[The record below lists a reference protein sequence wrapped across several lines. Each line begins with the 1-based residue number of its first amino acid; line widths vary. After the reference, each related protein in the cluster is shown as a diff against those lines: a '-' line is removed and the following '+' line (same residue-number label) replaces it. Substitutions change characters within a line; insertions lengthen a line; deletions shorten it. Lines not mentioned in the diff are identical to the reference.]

1 MQIVVVQRKIKHLYI
16 KNYALIEEL
25 DMDFQEGFSV
35 ITGETG
41 AGKSILLGAIGLLLG
56 QRADSK
62 SIQTG
67 ASRCV
72 IEAEF
77 YLEGFG
83 LETFFSENDFDFE
96 GHTCTLRR
104 ELTSAGKSRAFI
116 NDTPATVAQLKELG
130 SHIIDIHSQHQNLLL
145 ANENFQME
153 ILDILGNN
161 EERIKQY
168 STIYQ
173 DYKTLEHALEKL
185 KERINSDKEN
195 EDYLRFQLKQLSEF
209 NPVVGEDETLQEE
222 AETLSHA
229 EDIKSALFQTTER
242 MSGEQY
248 GIVSSLRQVLQ
259 TLQSTTRHYPAAE
272 EWRARVEEAYIDLKD
287 LSQELEE
294 KAESIAFD
302 PQRLEAINN
311 RLDELYTLEK
321 KHHTDS
327 EEGLVRIK
335 EQLAQQIRE
344 MDCSEE
350 DIAEKEKE
358 LANMKKNLVEKAGE
372 LTQSRS
378 EAATLLQEKMHSML
392 APLGM
397 PNAHLDVQVAPLETP
412 SAKGMDQVVFFFSAN
427 KNGTPRP
434 IADVASGGEVARVM
448 LSLKTLISKAKQLP
462 TIIFDEIDTGVSG
475 NIADCM
481 AQMMKEMASNHKMQ
495 VISITHLPQI
505 AAMGATH
512 YRVYKEDTSDQTLSH
527 IKQLDK
533 EERIKE
539 IANMLS
545 GAQVSQAAIENA
557 KQLLNL

>member
-1 MQIVVVQRKIKHLYI
+1 MLKHLYI

-173 DYKTLEHALEKL
+173 EYKTLEHALEKL
-185 KERINSDKEN
+185 KERINSDKKN

-209 NPVVGEDETLQEE
+209 NPVAGEDETLQEE

-229 EDIKSALFQTTER
+229 EDIKSALFQATER

-259 TLQSTTRHYPAAE
+259 TLQSATRHYPAAE
-272 EWRARVEEAYIDLKD
+272 EWCARVEEAYIDLKD

-327 EEGLVRIK
+327 AEGLLRIK
-335 EQLAQQIRE
+335 EQLELQLGE

-358 LANMKKNLVEKAGE
+358 LAQVKKNLVEKAGE

-397 PNAHLDVQVAPLETP
+397 PNAHLDVQVEPLDAP

-505 AAMGATH
+505 AAMGGTH

>member
-1 MQIVVVQRKIKHLYI
+1 MLKHLYI

-173 DYKTLEHALEKL
+173 EYKTLEHALEKL

-209 NPVVGEDETLQEE
+209 NPVAGEDETLQEE

-229 EDIKSALFQTTER
+229 EDIKSALFQATER

-259 TLQSTTRHYPAAE
+259 TLQSATRHYPAAE

-327 EEGLVRIK
+327 AEGLVRIK
-335 EQLAQQIRE
+335 EQLALQLGE
-344 MDCSEE
+344 MDYSEE

-378 EAATLLQEKMHSML
+378 EAATLLQEKIHSML

-434 IADVASGGEVARVM
+434 IAEVASGGEVARVM

>member
-1 MQIVVVQRKIKHLYI
+1 MLKHLYI

-67 ASRCV
+67 ANRCV

-130 SHIIDIHSQHQNLLL
+130 SYIIDIHSQHQNLLL

-161 EERIKQY
+161 EEHIKQY

-173 DYKTLEHALEKL
+173 EYKTLEHALEKL

-209 NPVVGEDETLQEE
+209 NPVAGEDETLQEE

-229 EDIKSALFQTTER
+229 EDIKSALFQATER

-259 TLQSTTRHYPAAE
+259 TLQSATRHYPAAE

-327 EEGLVRIK
+327 AEGLVRIK
-335 EQLAQQIRE
+335 EQLAQQIGE

-358 LANMKKNLVEKAGE
+358 LAQVKKNLVEKAGE

-378 EAATLLQEKMHSML
+378 ETATLLQEKMHSML

>member
-1 MQIVVVQRKIKHLYI
+1 MLKHLYI

-173 DYKTLEHALEKL
+173 EYKTLEHALEKL

-209 NPVVGEDETLQEE
+209 NPVAGEDETLQEE

-229 EDIKSALFQTTER
+229 EDIKSALFQATER

-259 TLQSTTRHYPAAE
+259 TLQSATRHYPAAE

-327 EEGLVRIK
+327 AEGLLRIK
-335 EQLAQQIRE
+335 EQLAQQIGE

-358 LANMKKNLVEKAGE
+358 LAQVKKNLVEKAGE
-372 LTQSRS
+372 LTLSRS

>member
-1 MQIVVVQRKIKHLYI
+1 MLKHLYI

-67 ASRCV
+67 ANRCV

-173 DYKTLEHALEKL
+173 EYKTLEHALEKL

-209 NPVVGEDETLQEE
+209 NPIAGEDETLQEE

-229 EDIKSALFQTTER
+229 EDIKSALFQATER

-259 TLQSTTRHYPAAE
+259 TLQSATRHYPAAE
-272 EWRARVEEAYIDLKD
+272 EWHARVEEAYIDLKD

-327 EEGLVRIK
+327 AEGLLRIK
-335 EQLAQQIRE
+335 EQLAQQIGE

-358 LANMKKNLVEKAGE
+358 LAQVKKNLVEKAGE

-397 PNAHLDVQVAPLETP
+397 PNAHLDVLVAPLETP

-448 LSLKTLISKAKQLP
+448 LSLKTLISKTKQLP

>member
-1 MQIVVVQRKIKHLYI
+1 MLKHLYI

-173 DYKTLEHALEKL
+173 EYKTLEHALEKL

-209 NPVVGEDETLQEE
+209 NPVAGEDETLQEE

-229 EDIKSALFQTTER
+229 EDIKSALFQATER

-259 TLQSTTRHYPAAE
+259 TLQSATRHYPAAE
-272 EWRARVEEAYIDLKD
+272 EWCARVEEAYIDLKD

-302 PQRLEAINN
+302 PQRLETINN

-327 EEGLVRIK
+327 AEGLVRIK
-335 EQLAQQIRE
+335 EQLALQLGE

-358 LANMKKNLVEKAGE
+358 LAQVKKNLVEKAGE

>member
-1 MQIVVVQRKIKHLYI
+1 MLKHLYI

-116 NDTPATVAQLKELG
+116 IDTPATVAQLKELG

-173 DYKTLEHALEKL
+173 EYKTLEHALEKL

-209 NPVVGEDETLQEE
+209 NPVAGEDETLQEE

-229 EDIKSALFQTTER
+229 EDIKSALFQATER

-259 TLQSTTRHYPAAE
+259 TLQSATKHYPAAE
-272 EWRARVEEAYIDLKD
+272 EWCARVEEAYIDLKD

-321 KHHTDS
+321 KHHTDRA
-327 EEGLVRIK
+327 EGLLRIK
-335 EQLAQQIRE
+335 EQLELQLGE

-358 LANMKKNLVEKAGE
+358 LAKMKKSLVEKAGE

>member
-1 MQIVVVQRKIKHLYI
+1 MLKHLYI

-67 ASRCV
+67 ANRCV

-209 NPVVGEDETLQEE
+209 NPVAGEDETLQEE

-229 EDIKSALFQTTER
+229 EDIKSALFQATER

-259 TLQSTTRHYPAAE
+259 TLQSATRHYPAAE
-272 EWRARVEEAYIDLKD
+272 EWHARMEEAYIDLKD

-327 EEGLVRIK
+327 AEGLVRIK
-335 EQLAQQIRE
+335 EQLALQLGE

-358 LANMKKNLVEKAGE
+358 LAQVKKNLVEKAGE

>member
-1 MQIVVVQRKIKHLYI
+1 MLKHLYI

-173 DYKTLEHALEKL
+173 EYKTLEHALEKL

-209 NPVVGEDETLQEE
+209 NPVAGEDETLQEE

-229 EDIKSALFQTTER
+229 EDIKSALFQATER

-259 TLQSTTRHYPAAE
+259 TLQSATRHYPAAE
-272 EWRARVEEAYIDLKD
+272 EWHARVEEAYIDLKD

-294 KAESIAFD
+294 KAESITFD

-327 EEGLVRIK
+327 AEGLVRIK
-335 EQLAQQIRE
+335 EQLELQLGD

-358 LANMKKNLVEKAGE
+358 LAQVKKNLVEKAGE

>member
-1 MQIVVVQRKIKHLYI
+1 MLKHLYI

-67 ASRCV
+67 ANRCV

-173 DYKTLEHALEKL
+173 EYKTLEHALEKL

-209 NPVVGEDETLQEE
+209 NPVAGEEETLQEE

-229 EDIKSALFQTTER
+229 EDIKSALFQATER

-259 TLQSTTRHYPAAE
+259 TLQSATRHYPAAE
-272 EWRARVEEAYIDLKD
+272 EWCARVEEAYIDLKD

-327 EEGLVRIK
+327 AEGLLRIK
-335 EQLAQQIRE
+335 EQLELQLGE

-358 LANMKKNLVEKAGE
+358 LAKMKKSLVEKAGE
-372 LTQSRS
+372 LTLSRS
-378 EAATLLQEKMHSML
+378 EAATLLQDKMHQML

>member
-1 MQIVVVQRKIKHLYI
+1 MLKHLYI

-25 DMDFQEGFSV
+25 DMDFEEGFSV

-173 DYKTLEHALEKL
+173 EYKTLEHALEKL

-209 NPVVGEDETLQEE
+209 NPVAREDETLQEE

-229 EDIKSALFQTTER
+229 EDIKSALFQATER

-259 TLQSTTRHYPAAE
+259 TLQSATRHYPAAE
-272 EWRARVEEAYIDLKD
+272 EWCARVEEAYIDLKD

-327 EEGLVRIK
+327 AEGLLRIK
-335 EQLAQQIRE
+335 EQLELQLGE

-358 LANMKKNLVEKAGE
+358 LAKMKKSLVEKAGE
-372 LTQSRS
+372 LTLSRS
-378 EAATLLQEKMHSML
+378 EAATLLQDKMHQML

-397 PNAHLDVQVAPLETP
+397 PNAHLDVQVEPLDAP
-412 SAKGMDQVVFFFSAN
+412 SAKGMDQVVFYFSAN

-434 IADVASGGEVARVM
+434 IAEVASGGEVARVM

>member
-1 MQIVVVQRKIKHLYI
+1 MLKHLYI

-67 ASRCV
+67 ANRCV

-161 EERIKQY
+161 KERIKQY

-209 NPVVGEDETLQEE
+209 NPVAGEDETLQEE

-229 EDIKSALFQTTER
+229 EDIKSALFQATER

-259 TLQSTTRHYPAAE
+259 TLQSATRHYPAAE
-272 EWRARVEEAYIDLKD
+272 EWCARVEEAYIDLKD

-327 EEGLVRIK
+327 AEGLLRIK
-335 EQLAQQIRE
+335 EQLAQQIGE

-358 LANMKKNLVEKAGE
+358 LAQVKKNLVEKAGE

-505 AAMGATH
+505 AAMGGTH

>member
-1 MQIVVVQRKIKHLYI
+1 MLKHLYI

-67 ASRCV
+67 ANRCV

-173 DYKTLEHALEKL
+173 EYKTLEHALEKL

-209 NPVVGEDETLQEE
+209 NPVAGEDETLQEE

-229 EDIKSALFQTTER
+229 EDIKSALFQATER

-259 TLQSTTRHYPAAE
+259 TLQSATRHYPAAE

-294 KAESIAFD
+294 KAESISFD

-327 EEGLVRIK
+327 AEGLVRIK
-335 EQLAQQIRE
+335 EQLAQQIGE

-358 LANMKKNLVEKAGE
+358 LAQVKKNLVKKAGE

-434 IADVASGGEVARVM
+434 IAEVASGGEVARVM

>member
-1 MQIVVVQRKIKHLYI
+1 MLKHLYI

-67 ASRCV
+67 ANRCV

-173 DYKTLEHALEKL
+173 EYKTLEHALEKL

-209 NPVVGEDETLQEE
+209 NPVAGEDETLQEE

-229 EDIKSALFQTTER
+229 EDIKSAFFQATER

-259 TLQSTTRHYPAAE
+259 TLQSATRHYPAAE
-272 EWRARVEEAYIDLKD
+272 EWCARVEEAYIDLKD

-327 EEGLVRIK
+327 AEGLLRIK
-335 EQLAQQIRE
+335 EQLALQLGE

-358 LANMKKNLVEKAGE
+358 LAQVKKNLVEKAGE

-505 AAMGATH
+505 AAMGGTH

>member
-1 MQIVVVQRKIKHLYI
+1 MLKHLYI

-67 ASRCV
+67 ANRCV

-209 NPVVGEDETLQEE
+209 NPVAGEDETLQEE

-229 EDIKSALFQTTER
+229 EDIKSALFQATER

-259 TLQSTTRHYPAAE
+259 TLQSATRHYPAAE
-272 EWRARVEEAYIDLKD
+272 EWCARVEEAYIDLKD

-327 EEGLVRIK
+327 AEGLLRIK
-335 EQLAQQIRE
+335 EQLAQQIGE

-358 LANMKKNLVEKAGE
+358 LAQVKKNLVEKAGE
-372 LTQSRS
+372 LTLSRS

-397 PNAHLDVQVAPLETP
+397 PNAHLDVQVEPLDAP
-412 SAKGMDQVVFFFSAN
+412 SAKGMDQVVFYFSAN

-434 IADVASGGEVARVM
+434 IAEVASGGEVARVM

-505 AAMGATH
+505 AAMGGTH

>member
-1 MQIVVVQRKIKHLYI
+1 MLKHLYI

-173 DYKTLEHALEKL
+173 EYKTLEHALEKL

-209 NPVVGEDETLQEE
+209 NPVAGEDETLQEE

-229 EDIKSALFQTTER
+229 EDIKSALFQATER

-259 TLQSTTRHYPAAE
+259 TLQSATRHYPAAE
-272 EWRARVEEAYIDLKD
+272 EWCARVEEAYIDLKD

-327 EEGLVRIK
+327 AEGLLRIK
-335 EQLAQQIRE
+335 EQLAQQIGE

-358 LANMKKNLVEKAGE
+358 LAQVKKNLVEKAGE

-495 VISITHLPQI
+495 VICITHLRQI
-505 AAMGATH
+505 AAMGGTH
-512 YRVYKEDTSDQTLSH
+512 NRVYKEDTSDQTLSH

>member
-1 MQIVVVQRKIKHLYI
+1 MLKHLYI

-67 ASRCV
+67 ANRCV

-96 GHTCTLRR
+96 GHICTLRR

-153 ILDILGNN
+153 ILDILSNN

-173 DYKTLEHALEKL
+173 EYKTLEHALEKL

-209 NPVVGEDETLQEE
+209 NPVAGEDETLQEE

-229 EDIKSALFQTTER
+229 EDIKSALFQATER

-259 TLQSTTRHYPAAE
+259 TLQSATRHYPAAE
-272 EWRARVEEAYIDLKD
+272 EWCARVEEAYIDLKD

-327 EEGLVRIK
+327 AEGLLRIK
-335 EQLAQQIRE
+335 EQLAQQIGE

-358 LANMKKNLVEKAGE
+358 LAQVKKNLVEKAGE

-378 EAATLLQEKMHSML
+378 EAATLLQDKMHKML

-397 PNAHLDVQVAPLETP
+397 PNAHLDVQVEPLDAP
-412 SAKGMDQVVFFFSAN
+412 SAKGMDQVVFYFSAN

-434 IADVASGGEVARVM
+434 IAEVASGGEVARVM

-505 AAMGATH
+505 AAMGGTH

>member
-1 MQIVVVQRKIKHLYI
+1 MLKHLYI

-67 ASRCV
+67 ANRCV

-209 NPVVGEDETLQEE
+209 NPVAGEDETLQEK

-229 EDIKSALFQTTER
+229 EDIKSALFQATER

-259 TLQSTTRHYPAAE
+259 TLQSATRHYPAAE
-272 EWRARVEEAYIDLKD
+272 EWCARVEEAYIDLKD

-327 EEGLVRIK
+327 AEGLLRIK
-335 EQLAQQIRE
+335 EQFELQLGE

-358 LANMKKNLVEKAGE
+358 LAKMKKSLVEKAGE

-397 PNAHLDVQVAPLETP
+397 PNAHLDVQVAPLDAP
-412 SAKGMDQVVFFFSAN
+412 SAKGMDQVVFYFSAN

>member
-1 MQIVVVQRKIKHLYI
+1 MLKHLYI

-173 DYKTLEHALEKL
+173 EYKTLEHALEKL

-209 NPVVGEDETLQEE
+209 NPVAGEDETLQEE

-229 EDIKSALFQTTER
+229 EDIKSALFQATER

-259 TLQSTTRHYPAAE
+259 TLQSATRHYPAAE
-272 EWRARVEEAYIDLKD
+272 EWCARVEEAYIDLKD

-327 EEGLVRIK
+327 AEGLLRIK
-335 EQLAQQIRE
+335 EQLELQLGEI
-344 MDCSEE
+344 DCSEE

-358 LANMKKNLVEKAGE
+358 LAKMKKSLVEKAGE
-372 LTQSRS
+372 LTLSRS
-378 EAATLLQEKMHSML
+378 EAATLLQDKMHQML

-505 AAMGATH
+505 AAMGGTH

>member
-1 MQIVVVQRKIKHLYI
+1 MLKHLYI

-67 ASRCV
+67 ANRCV

-209 NPVVGEDETLQEE
+209 NPVAGEDETLQEE

-229 EDIKSALFQTTER
+229 EDIKSALFQATER

-259 TLQSTTRHYPAAE
+259 TLQSATRHYPAAE
-272 EWRARVEEAYIDLKD
+272 EWCARVEEAYIDLKD

-327 EEGLVRIK
+327 AEGLLRIK
-335 EQLAQQIRE
+335 EQFELQLGE

-358 LANMKKNLVEKAGE
+358 LAKMKKSLVEKAGE

-397 PNAHLDVQVAPLETP
+397 PNAHLDVQVAPLDAP
-412 SAKGMDQVVFFFSAN
+412 SAKGMDQVVFYFSAN

-505 AAMGATH
+505 AAMGGTH

>member
-1 MQIVVVQRKIKHLYI
+1 MLKHLYI

-67 ASRCV
+67 ANRCV

-96 GHTCTLRR
+96 GHICTLRR

-173 DYKTLEHALEKL
+173 EYKTLEHALEKL

-209 NPVVGEDETLQEE
+209 NPVAGEDETLQEE
-222 AETLSHA
+222 AETLNHA
-229 EDIKSALFQTTER
+229 EDIKSAFFQATER

-259 TLQSTTRHYPAAE
+259 TLQSATRHYPAAE
-272 EWRARVEEAYIDLKD
+272 EWCARVEEAYIDLKD

-327 EEGLVRIK
+327 AEGLLRIK
-335 EQLAQQIRE
+335 EQLAQQIGE

-358 LANMKKNLVEKAGE
+358 LAQVKKNLVEKAGE

-378 EAATLLQEKMHSML
+378 EAATLLQDKMHQML

-397 PNAHLDVQVAPLETP
+397 PNAHLDVQVEPLDAP
-412 SAKGMDQVVFFFSAN
+412 SAKGMDQVVFYFSAN

>member
-1 MQIVVVQRKIKHLYI
+1 MLKHLYI

-209 NPVVGEDETLQEE
+209 NPVAGEDETLQEE

-229 EDIKSALFQTTER
+229 EDIKSALFQATER

-259 TLQSTTRHYPAAE
+259 TLQSATRHYPAAE
-272 EWRARVEEAYIDLKD
+272 EWCARVEEAYIDLKD

-327 EEGLVRIK
+327 AEGLLRIK
-335 EQLAQQIRE
+335 EQLALQLGE

-358 LANMKKNLVEKAGE
+358 LAQVKKNLVEKAGE

>member
-1 MQIVVVQRKIKHLYI
+1 MLKHLYI

-67 ASRCV
+67 ANRCV

-173 DYKTLEHALEKL
+173 NYKTLEHALEKL

-209 NPVVGEDETLQEE
+209 NPVAGEDETLQEE

-229 EDIKSALFQTTER
+229 EDIKSALFQATER

-259 TLQSTTRHYPAAE
+259 TLQSATRHYPAAE
-272 EWRARVEEAYIDLKD
+272 EWHARMEEAYIDLKD

-302 PQRLEAINN
+302 PQRLEVINN

-327 EEGLVRIK
+327 AEGLVRIK
-335 EQLAQQIRE
+335 EQLELQLGE

-358 LANMKKNLVEKAGE
+358 LAQVKKNLVEKAGE

-434 IADVASGGEVARVM
+434 IAEVASGGEVARVM

-545 GAQVSQAAIENA
+545 GAQVPQAAIENA

>member
-1 MQIVVVQRKIKHLYI
+1 MLKHLYI

-67 ASRCV
+67 ANRCV

-209 NPVVGEDETLQEE
+209 NPVAGEDETLQEE

-229 EDIKSALFQTTER
+229 EDIKSALFQATER

-259 TLQSTTRHYPAAE
+259 TLQSATRHYPAAE
-272 EWRARVEEAYIDLKD
+272 EWCARVEEAYIDLKD

-327 EEGLVRIK
+327 AEGLVRIK
-335 EQLAQQIRE
+335 EQLALQLGE

-358 LANMKKNLVEKAGE
+358 LAKMKKSLVEKAGE
-372 LTQSRS
+372 LTLSRS
-378 EAATLLQEKMHSML
+378 EAATLLQDKMHQML

-397 PNAHLDVQVAPLETP
+397 PNAHLDVQVEPLDAP
-412 SAKGMDQVVFFFSAN
+412 SAKGMDQVVFYFSAN

>member
-1 MQIVVVQRKIKHLYI
+1 MLKHLYI

-25 DMDFQEGFSV
+25 DMDFEEGFSV

-173 DYKTLEHALEKL
+173 EYKTLEHALEKL

-209 NPVVGEDETLQEE
+209 NPIAGEDETLQEE

-229 EDIKSALFQTTER
+229 EDIKSALFQATER

-259 TLQSTTRHYPAAE
+259 TLQSATRNYPAAE
-272 EWRARVEEAYIDLKD
+272 EWHARVEEAYIDLKD

-294 KAESIAFD
+294 KAESITFD

-327 EEGLVRIK
+327 AEGLVRIK
-335 EQLAQQIRE
+335 EQLALQLGE

-358 LANMKKNLVEKAGE
+358 LAQVKKNLVEKAGE

-397 PNAHLDVQVAPLETP
+397 PNAHLDVQVEPLDAP
-412 SAKGMDQVVFFFSAN
+412 SAKGMDQVVFYFSAN

-481 AQMMKEMASNHKMQ
+481 AQMMKEMASSHKMQ

-505 AAMGATH
+505 AAMGGTH

>member
-1 MQIVVVQRKIKHLYI
+1 MLKHLYI

-67 ASRCV
+67 ANRCV

-173 DYKTLEHALEKL
+173 EYKTLEHALEKL

-209 NPVVGEDETLQEE
+209 NPVAGEDETLQEE

-229 EDIKSALFQTTER
+229 EDIKSALFQATER

-259 TLQSTTRHYPAAE
+259 TLQSATRHYPAAE
-272 EWRARVEEAYIDLKD
+272 EWCARVEEAYIDLKD

-327 EEGLVRIK
+327 AEGLLRIK
-335 EQLAQQIRE
+335 EQLAQQIGE

-358 LANMKKNLVEKAGE
+358 LAQVKKNLVEKAGE

-378 EAATLLQEKMHSML
+378 EAATLLQDKMHQML

-397 PNAHLDVQVAPLETP
+397 PNAHLDVQVEPLDAP

-434 IADVASGGEVARVM
+434 IAEVASGGEVARVM

-505 AAMGATH
+505 AAMGGTH

>member
-1 MQIVVVQRKIKHLYI
+1 MLKHLYI

-161 EERIKQY
+161 EERTKQY

-173 DYKTLEHALEKL
+173 EYKTLEHALEKL

-209 NPVVGEDETLQEE
+209 NPVAGEDETLQEE

-229 EDIKSALFQTTER
+229 EDIKSALFQATER

-259 TLQSTTRHYPAAE
+259 TLQSATRHYPAAE
-272 EWRARVEEAYIDLKD
+272 EWHARVEEAYIQGLI
-287 LSQELEE
+287 LLQLGQEDR
-294 KAESIAFD
+294 IGV
-302 PQRLEAINN
+302 RLATIKVLAI
-311 RLDELYTLEK
+311 
-321 KHHTDS
+321 
-327 EEGLVRIK
+327 
-335 EQLAQQIRE
+335 
-344 MDCSEE
+344 
-350 DIAEKEKE
+350 
-358 LANMKKNLVEKAGE
+358 AGE
-372 LTQSRS
+372 ATEEHTLILLIPIVDWEHNVALVDTPSVWQCSHKRRVNHIPLLTIV
-378 EAATLLQEKMHSML
+378 LLLLVNNTIQHCTTFTYSITTKLCKNIWFRHIIVLTNSF
-392 APLGM
+392 
-397 PNAHLDVQVAPLETP
+397 HLRHNLFNHIFIVKLKIQVCLDRHTTTNIERIELRTNLFQVAI
-412 SAKGMDQVVFFFSAN
+412 QVNRF
-427 KNGTPRP
+427 
-434 IADVASGGEVARVM
+434 
-448 LSLKTLISKAKQLP
+448 
-462 TIIFDEIDTGVSG
+462 
-475 NIADCM
+475 
-481 AQMMKEMASNHKMQ
+481 
-495 VISITHLPQI
+495 
-505 AAMGATH
+505 
-512 YRVYKEDTSDQTLSH
+512 
-527 IKQLDK
+527 
-533 EERIKE
+533 
-539 IANMLS
+539 
-545 GAQVSQAAIENA
+545 
-557 KQLLNL
+557 

>member
-1 MQIVVVQRKIKHLYI
+1 MLKHLYI

-67 ASRCV
+67 ANRCV

-173 DYKTLEHALEKL
+173 EYKTLEHALEKL

-209 NPVVGEDETLQEE
+209 NPVAGEDETLQEE

-229 EDIKSALFQTTER
+229 EDIKSALFQATER

-259 TLQSTTRHYPAAE
+259 TLQSATRHYPAAE
-272 EWRARVEEAYIDLKD
+272 EWCARVEEAYIDLKD

-327 EEGLVRIK
+327 AEGLLRIK
-335 EQLAQQIRE
+335 EQLAQQIGE

-358 LANMKKNLVEKAGE
+358 LAQVKKNLVEKAGE
-372 LTQSRS
+372 LTLSRS

-397 PNAHLDVQVAPLETP
+397 PNAHLDVQVEPLDAP
-412 SAKGMDQVVFFFSAN
+412 SAKGMDQVVFYFSAN

>member
-1 MQIVVVQRKIKHLYI
+1 MLKHLYI

-145 ANENFQME
+145 ANENSQME

-173 DYKTLEHALEKL
+173 EYKTLEHALEKL

-209 NPVVGEDETLQEE
+209 NPVAGEDETLQEE

-229 EDIKSALFQTTER
+229 EDIKSALFQATER

-259 TLQSTTRHYPAAE
+259 TLQSATRHYPAAE
-272 EWRARVEEAYIDLKD
+272 EWCARVEEAYIDLKD

-321 KHHTDS
+321 KHHTDFA
-327 EEGLVRIK
+327 EGLLRIK
-335 EQLAQQIRE
+335 EQLAQQIGE

-358 LANMKKNLVEKAGE
+358 LAQVKKNLVEKAGE

-378 EAATLLQEKMHSML
+378 EAATLLQDKMHQML

-397 PNAHLDVQVAPLETP
+397 PNAHLDVQVEPLDAP
-412 SAKGMDQVVFFFSAN
+412 SAKGMDQVVFYFSAN

-545 GAQVSQAAIENA
+545 GAQVSQAAIENE

>member
-1 MQIVVVQRKIKHLYI
+1 MLKHLYI

-67 ASRCV
+67 ANRCV

-173 DYKTLEHALEKL
+173 EYKTLEHALEKL

-209 NPVVGEDETLQEE
+209 NPVAGEDETLQEE

-229 EDIKSALFQTTER
+229 EDIKSALFQATER

-259 TLQSTTRHYPAAE
+259 TLQSATRHYPAAE
-272 EWRARVEEAYIDLKD
+272 EWCARVEEAYIDLKD

-327 EEGLVRIK
+327 AEGLLRIK
-335 EQLAQQIRE
+335 EQLAQQIGE

-358 LANMKKNLVEKAGE
+358 LAQVKKNLVEKAGE

-378 EAATLLQEKMHSML
+378 EAATLLQEKMHQML

>member
-1 MQIVVVQRKIKHLYI
+1 MLKHLYI

-173 DYKTLEHALEKL
+173 EYKTLEHALEKL

-195 EDYLRFQLKQLSEF
+195 EDYLRFQLKQLSDF
-209 NPVVGEDETLQEE
+209 NPVAGEDETLQEE

-229 EDIKSALFQTTER
+229 EDIKSALFQATER

-259 TLQSTTRHYPAAE
+259 TLQSATRHYPAAE
-272 EWRARVEEAYIDLKD
+272 EWCARVEEAYIDLKD

-327 EEGLVRIK
+327 AEGLLRIK
-335 EQLAQQIRE
+335 EQLALQIGE

-358 LANMKKNLVEKAGE
+358 LAQVKKNLVEKAGE

>member
-1 MQIVVVQRKIKHLYI
+1 MLKHLYI

-272 EWRARVEEAYIDLKD
+272 EGRARVEEAYIDLKD

>member
-1 MQIVVVQRKIKHLYI
+1 Q
-16 KNYALIEEL
+16 A
-25 DMDFQEGFSV
+25 
-35 ITGETG
+35 
-41 AGKSILLGAIGLLLG
+41 
-56 QRADSK
+56 
-62 SIQTG
+62 
-67 ASRCV
+67 
-72 IEAEF
+72 
-77 YLEGFG
+77 
-83 LETFFSENDFDFE
+83 
-96 GHTCTLRR
+96 
-104 ELTSAGKSRAFI
+104 
-116 NDTPATVAQLKELG
+116 
-130 SHIIDIHSQHQNLLL
+130 
-145 ANENFQME
+145 
-153 ILDILGNN
+153 
-161 EERIKQY
+161 
-168 STIYQ
+168 
-173 DYKTLEHALEKL
+173 
-185 KERINSDKEN
+185 
-195 EDYLRFQLKQLSEF
+195 
-209 NPVVGEDETLQEE
+209 
-222 AETLSHA
+222 
-229 EDIKSALFQTTER
+229 TER

-259 TLQSTTRHYPAAE
+259 TLQSATRHYPAAE
-272 EWRARVEEAYIDLKD
+272 EWHARVEEAYIDLKD

-327 EEGLVRIK
+327 AEGLLRIK
-335 EQLAQQIRE
+335 EQLAQQIGE

-358 LANMKKNLVEKAGE
+358 LAQVKKNLVEKAGE

-434 IADVASGGEVARVM
+434 IAEVASGGEVARVM

-505 AAMGATH
+505 AAMGGTH

>member
-1 MQIVVVQRKIKHLYI
+1 MLKHLYI

-77 YLEGFG
+77 YLEGFE

-173 DYKTLEHALEKL
+173 EYKTLEHALEKL

-209 NPVVGEDETLQEE
+209 NPVAGEDETLQEE

-229 EDIKSALFQTTER
+229 EDIKSALFQATER

-259 TLQSTTRHYPAAE
+259 TLQSATRHYPAAE

-505 AAMGATH
+505 AAMGGTH

>member
-1 MQIVVVQRKIKHLYI
+1 MLKHLYI

-67 ASRCV
+67 ANRCV

-153 ILDILGNN
+153 ILDILSNN

-173 DYKTLEHALEKL
+173 EYKTLEHALEKL

-209 NPVVGEDETLQEE
+209 NPIAGEDETLQEE

-229 EDIKSALFQTTER
+229 EDIKSALFQATER

-259 TLQSTTRHYPAAE
+259 TLQSATRHYPAAE
-272 EWRARVEEAYIDLKD
+272 EWCARVEEAYIDLKD

-327 EEGLVRIK
+327 AEGLLRIK
-335 EQLAQQIRE
+335 EQLAQQIGE

-358 LANMKKNLVEKAGE
+358 LAQVKKNLVEKAGE

-397 PNAHLDVQVAPLETP
+397 PNAHLDVQVEPLDAP
-412 SAKGMDQVVFFFSAN
+412 SAKGMDQVVFYFSAN

-505 AAMGATH
+505 AAMGGTH